1 GNDSDYQISL
11 RGNLYMATALLQQS
25 AYQYYYGDMYM
36 SDYYFFL
43 AEAIEIAS
51 IPSIFLGPKTNLF
64 HTSYNLTSSSL
75 SPFAFTYE
83 NCIAL
88 SQYTEFY
95 RASYDRWGIPPDFYA
110 LAILYEK
117 LKETVFEE
125 PLFFRGGITSALSP
139 IFLNWQ
145 EIYLNPLIV
154 NYQAI
159 TMLTKFFPIIIDL
172 VTPGEV
178 SVGEEIVFDWVI
190 DNSET
195 TSIFGSSFALLPKDL
210 EIHLSLT
217 IDANISDVLTLP
229 LITTIL
235 DGVRL
240 FPSLYEQ
247 LNFTS
252 FQGGHQELK
261 IEATRSSFI
270 VLEHTHKFYIT
281 KLIGIITE
289 PTNIEFIEGYD
300 ERIFFAI
307 LCHDEDGIGI
317 DNANVNFTINEEV
330 LYHTTDTSGYV
341 YVELP
346 IEIFLPDN
354 QEEFLQAQDEFSA
367 ISTNITIMASKVG
380 YFSKITEKTIKIL
393 RNSLILT
400 ISPSPPSVKEGSNL
414 PISLSVESSIQ
425 ANVQSPKAR
434 IYISNVLQNST
445 SGVNQFNLPT
455 SIILST
461 SKIREDSELSI
472 IITSGNFKPTWF
484 NMSLQFTLL
493 GTLERIYTWF
503 EYLLQSDIAK
513 ILGSLGVLW
522 VIMFKQ
528 FRLRV
533 LRSIQRCPYC
543 GETMKRKYSVCR
555 YCGEILNR
563 EKYDVAKEKTRPKQ
577 MEMEN

>member
-1 GNDSDYQISL
+1 
-11 RGNLYMATALLQQS
+11 
-25 AYQYYYGDMYM
+25 M
-36 SDYYFFL
+36 SDFYFFL

-51 IPSIFLGPKTNLF
+51 IPSIFLSFKTNLL

-95 RASYDRWGIPPDFYA
+95 RASYDRWSIPPDFYA
-110 LAILYEK
+110 LATLYEA
-117 LKETVFEE
+117 LEETVFEE
-125 PLFFRGGITSALSP
+125 PLFFRGGITASLAP

-145 EIYLNPLIV
+145 EVHLNPLIV
-154 NYQAI
+154 NYHAI

-172 VTPGEV
+172 VTPV
-178 SVGEEIVFDWVI
+178 IAPVGEEITFDWAI

-195 TSIFGSSFALLPKDL
+195 SSIYGSSFALLPKDL

-217 IDANISDVLTLP
+217 IDANITDVLTLP

-235 DGVRL
+235 DGLRML
-240 FPSLYEQ
+240 PSLLEQ

-252 FQGGHQELK
+252 LQGGHQELK
-261 IEATRSSFI
+261 IEAKRAAFV

-281 KLIGIITE
+281 KLIGIVTE

-300 ERIFFAI
+300 EHIFFAI
-307 LCHDEDGIGI
+307 FCHDEDGIGI
-317 DNANVNFTINEEV
+317 ENAYVNFTINDEV
-330 LYHTTDTSGYV
+330 LFHTTDTSGYV
-341 YVELP
+341 YIELP
-346 IEIFLPDN
+346 IERFLPDN
-354 QEEFLQAQDEFSA
+354 REELLQAQDEFSA
-367 ISTNITIMASKVG
+367 ISTNITIMASKIG

-400 ISPSPPSVKEGSNL
+400 LSPSPPTVKEGLNL

-434 IYISNVLQNST
+434 IYINNIMQNST

-455 SIILST
+455 SVILST
-461 SKIREDSELSI
+461 SKIKEDSELSI

-513 ILGSLGVLW
+513 ILGSLGVIW
-522 VIMFKQ
+522 VLLFKQ

-533 LRSIQRCPYC
+533 LKSLQRCPYC

-555 YCGEILNR
+555 YCGEILHR
-563 EKYDVAKEKTRPKQ
+563 EKYDIAREITRPKQ
-577 MEMEN
+577 MEMKN